1 MKRKITLN
9 EQFVKLK
16 IRLRSIILER
26 KIVTHSINI
35 NNPTPW
41 KKTKKI
47 VTLSFFPPI
56 VARK

>member
-26 KIVTHSINI
+26 KIVTLSTLTIQHNGRKQ
-35 NNPTPW
+35 
-41 KKTKKI
+41 KK
-47 VTLSFFPPI
+47 LSPFRSSLP
-56 VARK
+56 

>member
-26 KIVTHSINI
+26 KSDSINI